1 MEEIKELNRDSPCSL
16 LRLNTVKMS
25 VLPNTIY
32 TFIAI
37 HIFKITTSHFMAVK
51 RLTIK
56 VMWKYNRP
64 RKGSESPNADFTRLQ
79 GLL

>member
-1 MEEIKELNRDSPCSL
+1 MEEIKEPNRDIPCSL

-25 VLPNTIY
+25 VLPKTIY

-37 HIFKITTSHFMAVK
+37 HILKITASHFMAVK
-51 RLTIK
+51 RLIIK
-56 VMWKYNRP
+56 VIWKHNRP
-64 RKGSESPNADFTRLQ
+64 RKRSKSPNADFTGLQ